1 MILRKVYFIAF
12 ASIFAGFTII
22 SLNLSILQFMAA
34 DLQIPLH
41 DFHAAQGARFV
52 AFGGW
57 NMPVQYSSIL
67 EEHKAVREAAGL
79 FDVSHM
85 GEFHVHGSDAALFL
99 DRLLVNAVASVAVG
113 KAVYSPMCNAEGTV
127 VDDLI
132 VYRTEEDAFLICVN
146 ASNIEKDYG
155 WLLKQA
161 ERWGFEV
168 EIEDHS
174 DEYALLALQGPKA
187 EAILAAIGLVE
198 VISIKRFWH
207 QLVTFAGEKIRVC
220 RTGYTGEDGF
230 EMYCSPKA
238 AASLAKQILAEGAAY
253 GVKLCGLGARDSL
266 RLEAGLP
273 LYGHELSDSITPF
286 EASLDWTVKLNKAD
300 FIGKNALTEQKEKGI
315 PRRVIHFKLE
325 GRRIAR
331 EGTPVLDASGE
342 AVGQVLSGT
351 LSPVLNCPI
360 GSAIVRTE
368 AKDAPLFVDL
378 RGNQLA
384 LQVAKPPL
392 HR

>member
-1 MILRKVYFIAF
+1 M
-12 ASIFAGFTII
+12 AGV
-22 SLNLSILQFMAA
+22 
-34 DLQIPLH
+34 LQIPLH

-57 NMPVQYSSIL
+57 NMPVQYTSIL

-99 DRLLVNAVASVAVG
+99 DRLVTNAVAGAPVG
-113 KAVYSPMCNAEGTV
+113 KAVYSPMCNGQGTV

-132 VYRTEEDAFLICVN
+132 IYRTGEEAFLVCVN
-146 ASNIEKDYG
+146 ASNIEKDFG
-155 WLLKQA
+155 WFLKQA
-161 ERWGFEV
+161 ERWGLEV

-187 EAILAAIGLVE
+187 EAILVAIGLEE
-198 VISIKRFWH
+198 VKDIKRFWH
-207 QLVTFAGEKIRVC
+207 QLVTFSGEKIRVC

-230 EMYCSPKA
+230 EIYSSPKA
-238 AASLAKQILAEGAAY
+238 AETLAKQLMGEGAVH
-253 GVKLCGLGARDSL
+253 GLKLCGLGARDSL

-273 LYGHELSDSITPF
+273 LYGHELSASITPL

-300 FIGKNALTEQKEKGI
+300 FIGKNALTEQKESGI
-315 PRRVIHFKLE
+315 PRRVVHFKLE

-331 EGTPVLDASGE
+331 EGTPIVNVSGE

-351 LSPVLNCPI
+351 LSPMLNCPI

-378 RGNQLA
+378 RGNVLP
-384 LQVAKPPL
+384 LQIAKPPL
-392 HR
+392 HKS

>member
-1 MILRKVYFIAF
+1 
-12 ASIFAGFTII
+12 
-22 SLNLSILQFMAA
+22 MAPV
-34 DLQIPLH
+34 LQIPLH
-41 DFHAAQGARFV
+41 KFHAAKGARFV

-57 NMPVQYSSIL
+57 DMPVQYTSIL
-67 EEHKAVREAAGL
+67 DEHKVVRDAAGL

-85 GEFHVHGSDAALFL
+85 GEFSVSGSDAANFL
-99 DRLLVNAVASVAVG
+99 DRLVVNAVAAAPVG
-113 KAVYSPMCNAEGTV
+113 KAVYSPMCKSDGTV

-132 VYRTEEDAFLICVN
+132 IYRTAEDAFLVCVN
-146 ASNIEKDYG
+146 AGNIEKDFG
-155 WLLKQA
+155 WFLKQA
-161 ERWGFEV
+161 ERWGLEV

-174 DEYALLALQGPKA
+174 DQYALLALQGPKA
-187 EAILAAIGLVE
+187 VDVLTAIGLDE
-198 VISIKRFWH
+198 AREIRRFWH
-207 QLVTFAGEKIRVC
+207 SVATFGGEKIRIC

-230 EMYCSPKA
+230 EIYCPPKVA
-238 AASLAKQILAEGAAY
+238 EKLVTQILNKGTDF

-300 FIGKNALTEQKEKGI
+300 FIGKNALTEQKENGI

-331 EGTPVLDASGE
+331 EGTPVLDAEGKT
-342 AVGQVLSGT
+342 VGKVLSGT
-351 LSPVLNCPI
+351 LSPILNCPI

-368 AKDAPLFVDL
+368 AKDSPLFVDL
-378 RGNQLA
+378 RGNQLP

-392 HR
+392 HK

>member
-1 MILRKVYFIAF
+1 M
-12 ASIFAGFTII
+12 AGV
-22 SLNLSILQFMAA
+22 
-34 DLQIPLH
+34 LQIPLH
-41 DFHAAQGARFV
+41 DFHATQGARFV

-57 NMPVQYSSIL
+57 NMPVQYTSIL
-67 EEHKAVREAAGL
+67 DEHKAVREAAGL

-85 GEFHVHGSDAALFL
+85 GEFHVQGCDAALFL
-99 DRLLVNAVASVAVG
+99 DRLLVNAIANAPVG
-113 KAVYSPMCNAEGTV
+113 KAVYSPMCNGEGTV

-132 VYRTEEDAFLICVN
+132 IYRTGADDFLVCVN
-146 ASNIEKDYG
+146 ASNIEKDFG
-155 WLLKQA
+155 WFLKQA
-161 ERWGFEV
+161 ERWGLEV

-187 EAILAAIGLVE
+187 ETILTAIGLEE
-198 VISIKRFWH
+198 VQDIKRFWH
-207 QLVTFAGEKIRVC
+207 RLVTFGGEKIRVC

-230 EMYCSPKA
+230 EIYSSPKA
-238 AASLAKQILAEGAAY
+238 AEALAKQILAEGEAHGA
-253 GVKLCGLGARDSL
+253 KLCGLGARDSL

-273 LYGHELSDSITPF
+273 LYGHELSDSITPL
-286 EASLDWTVKLNKAD
+286 EASLDWTVKLNKVD

-315 PRRVIHFKLE
+315 PRRVLHFKLE

-331 EGTPVLDASGE
+331 EGAPVVDASGE

-351 LSPVLNCPI
+351 MSPILNCPI

-392 HR
+392 HK

>member
-1 MILRKVYFIAF
+1 M
-12 ASIFAGFTII
+12 AGV
-22 SLNLSILQFMAA
+22 
-34 DLQIPLH
+34 LQIPLH

-57 NMPVQYSSIL
+57 NMPVQYASIL

-85 GEFHVHGSDAALFL
+85 GEFLVSGSDAALFL
-99 DRLLVNAVASVAVG
+99 DRLVVNAVAGAPVG
-113 KAVYSPMCNAEGTV
+113 KAVYSPMCNGEGTV

-132 VYRTEEDAFLICVN
+132 VYRTAEDAFLVCVN
-146 ASNIEKDYG
+146 AGNIEKDFG
-155 WLLKQA
+155 WFLKQA
-161 ERWGFEV
+161 ERWGSEV
-168 EIEDHS
+168 EIEDRS

-187 EAILAAIGLVE
+187 EAILVAIGMESVKD
-198 VISIKRFWH
+198 IQRFWH
-207 QLVTFAGEKIRVC
+207 QPVTFAGEKIRVC

-230 EMYCSPKA
+230 EIYCSPKA
-238 AASLAKQILAEGAAY
+238 AESLAKRILAEGAAH

-273 LYGHELSDSITPF
+273 LYGHELSDRITPF
-286 EASLDWTVKLNKAD
+286 EAGLDWTVKLNKAD
-300 FIGKNALTEQKEKGI
+300 FIGKNALSEQKENGI
-315 PRRVIHFKLE
+315 PRRVLHFKLE

-331 EGTPVLDASGE
+331 EGTPVLDSEGE

-351 LSPVLNCPI
+351 LSPMLNCPI

-368 AKDAPLFVDL
+368 AKDDPLFVDL
-378 RGNQLA
+378 RGNKLP

-392 HR
+392 HKS